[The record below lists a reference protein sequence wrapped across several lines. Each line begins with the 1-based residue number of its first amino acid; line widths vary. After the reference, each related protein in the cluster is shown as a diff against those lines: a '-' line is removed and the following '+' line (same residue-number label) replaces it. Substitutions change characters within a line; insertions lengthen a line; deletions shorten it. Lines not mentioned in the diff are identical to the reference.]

1 MVPQFSAVRFL
12 PAGVGGW
19 GGLVMTVTLMIPEVK
34 SYAKIRE
41 TPFPPVQVGEVTRVT
56 MTVAAWYEDYRTGE

>member
-1 MVPQFSAVRFL
+1 
-12 PAGVGGW
+12 
-19 GGLVMTVTLMIPEVK
+19 MTVTLMIPEVK